1 MSPDISVIT
10 PWLDRPEFI
19 EDYGRAV
26 CADGVEVITIDNG
39 SAQENANALECMT
52 RRLGG
57 KYIRNEE
64 NRWFSAANN
73 QGLAQSTGHI
83 IIFLNNDIAGD
94 CSWLSQVRRD
104 VQAGAIYGC
113 SAHQTT
119 IEGKTFGYLEGWC
132 LAAHREMFE
141 RLGGWDEK
149 AYAMPYFEDIDLCI
163 RGAAAGFKLFK
174 VDWPVTHK
182 KNGTSGFVPGVRYAM
197 DRNRQTFIAR
207 MRGASIPDAPLRQ
220 PADFLVAGRLTEG
233 EAYYRQ
239 LLNCEPMRADLWLAY
254 GQILD
259 LSGRF
264 EVSEAALLRAI
275 ELNPA
280 LADAHHALGTLYT
293 QTLRF
298 REAAEEYQ
306 KVTQLMPGCAP
317 AFANLAMAHRATGQY
332 ASAANDAHQALNLDP
347 RNLVANIELS
357 HAMRELGRLEEAL
370 AAAKAATMDQP
381 NHSDGQ
387 YALGLSLQSLNR
399 LSEAHQAMDRAHAI
413 DPHNGNILFCLKL
426 LKAQTHADRQLKPV
440 ESCKIAAHC

>member
-39 SAQENANALECMT
+39 SAKENANALECMT
-52 RRLGG
+52 RHLGG

-73 QGLAQSTGHI
+73 QGLAQSTGQI
-83 IIFLNNDIAGD
+83 VIFLNNDIAGD
-94 CSWLSQVRRD
+94 CAWLSRVKRD
-104 VQAGAIYGC
+104 VQAGVVYGC

-132 LAAHREMFE
+132 LAARREMFE
-141 RLGGWDEK
+141 RLGGWDDK
-149 AYAMPYFEDIDLCI
+149 AFAMPYFEDIDLCL
-163 RGAAAGFKLFK
+163 RAAAAGFKLMK
-174 VDWPVTHK
+174 MDWPITHK

-207 MRGASIPDAPLRQ
+207 MRGASMPVPPLQQ

-233 EAYYRQ
+233 ETYYRQ
-239 LLNCEPMRADLWLAY
+239 MLNREPMRADLWLAY

-264 EVSEAALLRAI
+264 EASEVALRRAI

-293 QTLRF
+293 QTLRY
-298 REAAEEYQ
+298 REAGDEYRR
-306 KVTQLMPGCAP
+306 VTQLMPASCP
-317 AFANLAMAHRATGQY
+317 AFANLAMALRSAGQY
-332 ASAANDAHQALNLDP
+332 EATADAAQQAMKLDAANV
-347 RNLVANIELS
+347 VANVELS
-357 HAMRELGRLEEAL
+357 HALRELGRFDEAL
-370 AAAKAATMDQP
+370 VAAETARKNHP
-381 NHSDGQ
+381 NHSDGH
-387 YALGLSLQSLNR
+387 YALGLALQSLNR
-399 LSEAHQAMDRAHAI
+399 LDEARQAMDRAHTL
-413 DPHNGNILFCLKL
+413 DPHNGNILFCLRL
-426 LKAQTHADRQLKPV
+426 LKARTAAIAQL
-440 ESCKIAAHC
+440 AGNG

>member
-19 EDYGRAV
+19 EDYGRAA
-26 CADGVEVITIDNG
+26 CADGVEDITIDNG
-39 SAQENANALECMT
+39 SAKENPNALESMT

-83 IIFLNNDIAGD
+83 VIFLNNDIAGD
-94 CSWLSQVRRD
+94 CSWLARVRRD
-104 VQAGAIYGC
+104 VQAGVMYGC

-132 LAAHREMFE
+132 LAARRETFE
-141 RLGGWDEK
+141 RLRGWDDK
-149 AYAMPYFEDIDLCI
+149 AFAMPYFEDIDLCL
-163 RGAAAGFKLFK
+163 RAAASGFKLMK

-197 DRNRQTFIAR
+197 DRNRQTFVAR
-207 MRGASIPDAPLRQ
+207 LRGATIPDPPLQQ

-233 EAYYRQ
+233 EAYYRR
-239 LLNCEPMRADLWLAY
+239 LLNGEPMRADLWLAY

-264 EVSEAALLRAI
+264 EASEVALRRAI
-275 ELNPA
+275 ELDPT

-293 QTLRF
+293 QTMRY
-298 REAAEEYQ
+298 REAGDEYRR
-306 KVTQLMPGCAP
+306 VTQLMPASCP
-317 AFANLAMAHRATGQY
+317 AFANLAMALRSAGQY
-332 ASAANDAHQALNLDP
+332 EATADAAQQAMKLDAANV
-347 RNLVANIELS
+347 VANVELS
-357 HAMRELGRLEEAL
+357 HALRELGRFDEAL
-370 AAAKAATMDQP
+370 VAAETARKNHP
-381 NHSDGQ
+381 NHPDGH
-387 YALGLSLQSLNR
+387 YALGLALQSLNR
-399 LSEAHQAMDRAHAI
+399 LDEARQAMDRAHAI
-413 DPHNGNILFCLKL
+413 DPHNGNILFCLRL
-426 LKAQTHADRQLKPV
+426 LKART
-440 ESCKIAAHC
+440 AATAQPAGKG

>member
-1 MSPDISVIT
+1 MPPDISIIT

-26 CADGVEVITIDNG
+26 CADGIEVITVDNG
-39 SAQENANALECMT
+39 SAKENANALESMT

-73 QGLAQSTGHI
+73 QGLNQSTGRI
-83 IIFLNNDIAGD
+83 VIFLNNDIAGD
-94 CSWLSQVRRD
+94 CSWLSKVRQD

-113 SAHQTT
+113 SAHQAT

-132 LAAHREMFE
+132 LAARREMFQ

-149 AYAMPYFEDIDLCI
+149 AFAMPYFEDIDLCI
-163 RGAAAGFKLFK
+163 RAAACGLKLMK

-182 KNGTSGFVPGVRYAM
+182 KNGTSGFVPGVKYAM

-207 MRGASIPDAPLRQ
+207 LRGANMPVPPLQQ

-239 LLNCEPMRADLWLAY
+239 MLNREPMRADLWLAY

-264 EVSEAALLRAI
+264 EASEISLRRAI

-293 QTLRF
+293 QTLRH
-298 REAAEEYQ
+298 REAAEEFR
-306 KVTQLMPGCAP
+306 KVTQLTPNSAS
-317 AFANLAMAHRATGQY
+317 AFANLAMAHRAAGQY
-332 ASAANDAHQALNLDP
+332 ESAGGGARQALTLEP
-347 RNLVANIELS
+347 GNLVANVELS
-357 HAMRELGRLEEAL
+357 HAMRELGRFDEAL
-370 AAAKAATMDQP
+370 AAARAAVIEQP
-381 NHSDGQ
+381 NHSDAQ
-387 YALGLSLQSLNR
+387 YVLGLALQSLNR
-399 LSEAHQAMDRAHAI
+399 LDEACQAMDRAHTI
-413 DPHNGNILFCLKL
+413 DPHNGNIFFCLRL
-426 LKAQTHADRQLKPV
+426 LKARTGSAARQSEKRQMASL
-440 ESCKIAAHC
+440 

>member
-26 CADGVEVITIDNG
+26 CADGIEVITIDNG
-39 SAQENANALECMT
+39 SAKENANALESMT

-83 IIFLNNDIAGD
+83 VIFLNNDIAGD
-94 CSWLSQVRRD
+94 CSWLLRVKRD
-104 VQAGAIYGC
+104 VQAGVIYGC

-119 IEGKTFGYLEGWC
+119 IDGKAFGYLEGWC

-141 RLGGWDEK
+141 RLGGWD
-149 AYAMPYFEDIDLCI
+149 ARAFAMPYFEDIDLCL
-163 RGAAAGFKLFK
+163 RAAASGFKLMK

-182 KNGTSGFVPGVRYAM
+182 KNGTSGFVPGVRYAI

-207 MRGASIPDAPLRQ
+207 MRGATMPDPPLRQ

-233 EAYYRQ
+233 EAYFRQ
-239 LLNCEPMRADLWLAY
+239 LLNVEPMRADLWLAY

-264 EVSEAALLRAI
+264 EASEVSLRRAL

-293 QTLRF
+293 QTLRY

-306 KVTQLMPGCAP
+306 RVTHLMPNSAP
-317 AFANLAMAHRATGQY
+317 AFANLAMALRSAGQY
-332 ASAANDAHQALNLDP
+332 ESTADAARQALRLDP
-347 RNLVANIELS
+347 TNLTAEVELS
-357 HAMRELGRLEEAL
+357 HALRELGRFGEAL
-370 AAAKAATMDQP
+370 VAAETAWKAQP
-381 NHSDGQ
+381 NHADAH
-387 YALGLSLQSLNR
+387 YVRGLALQSLNH
-399 LSEAHQAMDRAHAI
+399 LDQARGEMERAHEL
-413 DPHNGNILFCLKL
+413 DPHNGNILFCLRL
-426 LKAQTHADRQLKPV
+426 LRARISGAAQLSGQR
-440 ESCKIAAHC
+440 

>member
-39 SAQENANALECMT
+39 SAKENANALESMT

-83 IIFLNNDIAGD
+83 VIFLNNDIAGD
-94 CSWLSQVRRD
+94 CAWLSQVRRD
-104 VQAGAIYGC
+104 VQAGMLYGC

-132 LAAHREMFE
+132 LAARREMFE
-141 RLGGWDEK
+141 RLRGWDDK
-149 AYAMPYFEDIDLCI
+149 AFAMPYFEDIDLCL
-163 RGAAAGFKLFK
+163 RAAAAGFKLMK

-207 MRGASIPDAPLRQ
+207 MRGASIPDPPLRQ

-233 EAYYRQ
+233 EAYYRR
-239 LLNCEPMRADLWLAY
+239 LLNGEPMRADLWLAY

-264 EVSEAALLRAI
+264 EASEVALLRAI

-293 QTLRF
+293 QTMRY
-298 REAAEEYQ
+298 REAGDEYRR
-306 KVTQLMPGCAP
+306 VTQLMPASCP
-317 AFANLAMAHRATGQY
+317 AFANLAMALRSAGQY
-332 ASAANDAHQALNLDP
+332 EATADAAQQAMKLDAANV
-347 RNLVANIELS
+347 VANVELS
-357 HAMRELGRLEEAL
+357 HALRELGRFDEAL
-370 AAAKAATMDQP
+370 VAAETARKNHP
-381 NHSDGQ
+381 NHADGH
-387 YALGLSLQSLNR
+387 YALGLALQSLNR
-399 LSEAHQAMDRAHAI
+399 LDEARQAMDRAHAI
-413 DPHNGNILFCLKL
+413 DPHNGNILFCLRL
-426 LKAQTHADRQLKPV
+426 LKART
-440 ESCKIAAHC
+440 AATAQPAGKG